1 MFQPGASLTF
11 NNANTVLD
19 AGLKAIAGGQT
30 TIDFSL
36 VSSVDSAAVAT
47 LLAWRR
53 AALARATSLTF
64 NNLPTNLQSLISLYD
79 VTTVLDLTAARLD
92 LPHH

>member
-11 NNANTVLD
+11 NNANTVLNT
-19 AGLKAIAGGQT
+19 GLKAIAGGQT
-30 TIDFSL
+30 AIDFSL
-36 VSSVDSAAVAT
+36 VTSVDSAAVAT

-64 NNLPTNLQSLISLYD
+64 NNLPGNLQSLIALYD
-79 VTTVLDLTAARLD
+79 VTELLELSAARLD